1 MKRTQVQLDDATYD
15 LVRRRA
21 FEDRRSM
28 SAVIRETLAAA
39 FAPERRVAVR
49 VSDLGFVG
57 AGRSRQ
63 PPGRPVS
70 EHHDDALAAALSA
83 RGRRR

>member
-15 LVRRRA
+15 MVRRRA

-39 FAPERRVAVR
+39 FATERKVAVR
-49 VSDLGFVG
+49 VGDLGFVG

-63 PPGRPVS
+63 SPGEPVS
-70 EHHDDALAAALSA
+70 EHHDDAFATALSG